1 MTMRLLSLAAAIV
14 FAAAPL
20 QADEP
25 VQPGDLFAATVATP
39 IAAALLPPGLV
50 QSTPQ
55 EVDLTDDDVTAGA
68 LRKAAVPLTGSGK
81 VNQIGFRAYTTQEA
95 AAKALDEFTVLTE
108 GSKLLGTT
116 THAFPG
122 DGKLAQCESYIHQ
135 SRQLIGT
142 RCGYVD
148 HILPLLISAAALDD
162 YDSKMTKEQMAE
174 VGRARAIALLEAAR
188 THAYTVYD
196 ALKKAQP

>member
-1 MTMRLLSLAAAIV
+1 MKMRLLLLATAV
-14 FAAAPL
+14 LLSGPL
-20 QADEP
+20 HAEDTVKP
-25 VQPGDLFAATVATP
+25 VELFAATLATP
-39 IAAALLPPGLV
+39 IAAALIPPGLI

-55 EVDLTDDDVTAGA
+55 EVDLTDDDVKAGA

-81 VNQIGFRAYTTQEA
+81 VNQIGFRAYTSQAA
-95 AAKALDEFTVLTE
+95 AAKALEEFTVLTE
-108 GSKLLGTT
+108 GSKLLGTA

-122 DGKLAQCESYIHQ
+122 DGKLAKCESYIHQ

-162 YDSKMTKEQMAE
+162 YDPKMTKEQMAE
-174 VGRARAIALLEAAR
+174 AGRARTIELLGAAR
-188 THAYTVYD
+188 THVYRVYD
-196 ALKKAQP
+196 KLKTAQP